1 MKSNAHPSTR
11 VDVICSTESQIALEA
26 HLDATVFRFPHGC
39 VSMETQQLDEAK
51 RVADLAEH
59 HENIKKLLKAEK
71 PTGVPH
77 LFVLD
82 AGKLGSGDPQATSVL
97 QALASQQFNKNTAV
111 ALLPPPYDRTPEVE
125 LAAQTI
131 KDGLLTDLGVTTLES
146 IEDINKYFGTVR
158 ATPALESLLEPS
170 MEGVSQKDLEDLI
183 AERGI
188 RATPYTEQE
197 LTALAS
203 ENDVKL
209 PPVLRKLLEKIGSF
223 RYSGL
228 SVFGAHKALQEND
241 NMHHSLHGVP
251 RSYLI
256 IGSML
261 FKDEIPGKVKAG
273 EEYFLIVNTTNGL
286 AGWVSYSHYILPRP
300 DRPLLELIGSMVF
313 HDLHGQGK
321 ASLES
326 LEVSMEKIG
335 FLRRLFESKDAYRG
349 TATQQQI
356 LSLLKQHDATIHPW
370 SEEDIERV
378 EKTLKVRF
386 HHDSHRLLTNIGAIR
401 LGPLV
406 TYGPTEMIEK
416 TAWLNE
422 LCPVPKSW
430 VLISSQTYADEPD
443 NPYFVILNTS
453 TGKCSAFP
461 LQGGFITEPKMPFS
475 NILLSAVRE
484 VIR

>member
-1 MKSNAHPSTR
+1 
-11 VDVICSTESQIALEA
+11 VDVICSSEVQAALEA
-26 HLDATVFRFPHGC
+26 HLDSQIYRFPHTS
-39 VSMETQQLDEAK
+39 VSLETQQLDEAK
-51 RVADLAEH
+51 KVSDLAEH
-59 HENIKKLLKAEK
+59 HENIKRLLKAEK

-82 AGKLGSGDPQATSVL
+82 AKALASGDAQSQSVL
-97 QALASQQFNKNTAV
+97 QALASQQFNRNTSV
-111 ALLPPPYDRTPEVE
+111 ALLPPITERTPEVE

-131 KDGLLTDLGVTTLES
+131 KDGLLQEAGVVALES
-146 IEDINKYFGTVR
+146 VEAINKFFGTVR
-158 ATPALESLLEPS
+158 ATPALE
-170 MEGVSQKDLEDLI
+170 G
-183 AERGI
+183 
-188 RATPYTEQE
+188 
-197 LTALAS
+197 
-203 ENDVKL
+203 
-209 PPVLRKLLEKIGSF
+209 
-223 RYSGL
+223 
-228 SVFGAHKALQEND
+228 
-241 NMHHSLHGVP
+241 
-251 RSYLI
+251 
-256 IGSML
+256 
-261 FKDEIPGKVKAG
+261 
-273 EEYFLIVNTTNGL
+273 
-286 AGWVSYSHYILPRP
+286 
-300 DRPLLELIGSMVF
+300 
-313 HDLHGQGK
+313 
-321 ASLES
+321 

-335 FLRRLFESKDAYRG
+335 FLRRLFESKEAYRG
-349 TATQQQI
+349 TVTQQQI
-356 LSLLKQHDATIHPW
+356 LSLLKQHDATIYPW

-386 HHDSHRLLTNIGAIR
+386 HHDSHRLLANIGAIR

-461 LQGGFITEPKMPFS
+461 LQGGFITDPKMPFS

>member
-26 HLDATVFRFPHGC
+26 HLDSEVFRFPHGS

-146 IEDINKYFGTVR
+146 IGDIAKFYGT
-158 ATPALESLLEPS
+158 
-170 MEGVSQKDLEDLI
+170 
-183 AERGI
+183 
-188 RATPYTEQE
+188 
-197 LTALAS
+197 
-203 ENDVKL
+203 
-209 PPVLRKLLEKIGSF
+209 
-223 RYSGL
+223 
-228 SVFGAHKALQEND
+228 
-241 NMHHSLHGVP
+241 
-251 RSYLI
+251 
-256 IGSML
+256 
-261 FKDEIPGKVKAG
+261 
-273 EEYFLIVNTTNGL
+273 
-286 AGWVSYSHYILPRP
+286 
-300 DRPLLELIGSMVF
+300 
-313 HDLHGQGK
+313 
-321 ASLES
+321 
-326 LEVSMEKIG
+326 VSMEKIG

-370 SEEDIERV
+370 SEEDIEGV
-378 EKTLKVRF
+378 EKTLKVSF
-386 HHDSHRLLTNIGAIR
+386 HHDAHRLLANIGAIR

-422 LCPVPKSW
+422 LCPVPRSW